1 MPNFLT
7 FITGTAHAKA
17 NDHASRRS
25 RVMRMLG
32 HCWVGFSQQNPL
44 PHPVCSFTISS
55 DCCTGTIS
63 GSAFWSSTSRKVP
76 LNVFFFAS
84 FAEPSRAHIMHLK
97 SRLVC
102 IHNKCYAQDICCHLY
117 TYSNTCIDIFIQ
129 VYGRLCVHMLCMYIY
144 IYIYPLVI

>member
-76 LNVFFFAS
+76 LNVFFLQVSQNLQEHISCTWKADWYAS
-84 FAEPSRAHIMHLK
+84 TINAMHKTSVVIYTHTVIHVLIYLYR
-97 SRLVC
+97 SMAVC
-102 IHNKCYAQDICCHLY
+102 VYICCV
-117 TYSNTCIDIFIQ
+117 C
-129 VYGRLCVHMLCMYIY
+129 IY
-144 IYIYPLVI
+144 IYIHSGYLT